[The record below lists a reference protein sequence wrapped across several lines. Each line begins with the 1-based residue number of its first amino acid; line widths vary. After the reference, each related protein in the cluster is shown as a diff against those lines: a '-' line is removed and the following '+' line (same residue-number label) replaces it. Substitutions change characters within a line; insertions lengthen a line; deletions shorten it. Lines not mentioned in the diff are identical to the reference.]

1 MTISAAFP
9 YSFPRSHF
17 HSGAYLGLVGQG
29 EGAEGRR
36 PDGVRECGPGRAALG
51 LGQERVGVGIE
62 LGLMEKE
69 ERGDGGDE
77 ARVPA

>member
-1 MTISAAFP
+1 MLL
-9 YSFPRSHF
+9 PRVPAS

-36 PDGVRECGPGRAALG
+36 PDGVGESGPGCAALG
-51 LGQERVGVGIE
+51 LGQERVEVGIE

-69 ERGDGGDE
+69 GRGDGRDE
-77 ARVPA
+77 ARALA